1 MVRFTFARF
10 VFGLVVAGAVVS
22 PLTAFA
28 AAPKGGDA
36 NAGEVA
42 YQECA
47 ACHSFGENKIGPNHC
62 GLIGRKAAT
71 VADFPSYSHAMKES
85 GLTWDEKTLSEFI
98 ENPLSYVPET
108 AMGFVGLSEEQARL
122 DLIAYI
128 KKMDADAS
136 VCPK

>member
-1 MVRFTFARF
+1 
-10 VFGLVVAGAVVS
+10 
-22 PLTAFA
+22 
-28 AAPKGGDA
+28 
-36 NAGEVA
+36 
-42 YQECA
+42 
-47 ACHSFGENKIGPNHC
+47 
-62 GLIGRKAAT
+62 
-71 VADFPSYSHAMKES
+71 MKES